1 MEAAPKYPVKTVT
14 KAIEIINYLAQ
25 DTGNRGVGVS
35 ELGRVLHMGKS
46 TVHRLLDTL
55 SYYGYVEEDPE
66 TNQYRLG
73 WELYKIGQAV
83 PQQNQLLNLNS
94 GYILELS
101 RKTQATVN
109 LGILKRGEIFIISK
123 IEGAYDKAHL
133 SVQGG
138 EYEAVHATGMGK
150 IMISEM
156 NDEEIWELFRG
167 REELPPCTPN
177 TITSVSQLLRE
188 VAKVRR
194 DGYAVDAEEYCLGL
208 YCIAMP
214 VRDYTEKIVA
224 AVSVSSPAGR
234 MDEERKRIILEA
246 LGKCSR
252 DISRSLGY
260 RAAGEK

>member
-1 MEAAPKYPVKTVT
+1 MADEPKYPVKTVT

-55 SYYGYVEEDPE
+55 SYYGYVEQDEE

-73 WELYKIGQAV
+73 WELYKIGQVV

-101 RKTQATVN
+101 RRTRATVN
-109 LGILKRGEIFIISK
+109 LGILKRGEILIISK
-123 IEGAYDKAHL
+123 IEGAYDNMHI
-133 SVQGG
+133 SVQPG

-150 IMISEM
+150 VMISELS
-156 NDEEIWELFRG
+156 DGEIRELFG
-167 REELPPCTPN
+167 DREIIPAYTPN

-188 VAKVRR
+188 EAQVRLN
-194 DGYAVDAEEYCLGL
+194 GYAVDAEEYCLGL

-214 VRDYTEKIVA
+214 VRDYTGRIVA

-234 MDEERKRIILEA
+234 MDDERRDMILEA

-260 RAAGEK
+260 QVAGGH

>member
-1 MEAAPKYPVKTVT
+1 MAEEPKYPVKTVT

-55 SYYGYVEEDPE
+55 SYYGYVEQDLE

-101 RKTQATVN
+101 RKTRATVN
-109 LGILKRGEIFIISK
+109 LGILKRGEILIISK
-123 IEGAYDKAHL
+123 IEGSYTNMHI
-133 SVQGG
+133 SVQPG

-150 IMISEM
+150 VMISEM
-156 NDEEIWELFRG
+156 SDEEIWEMFSG
-167 REELPPCTPN
+167 RETLVSYTPN
-177 TITSVSQLLRE
+177 TITSIPQLLRE
-188 VAKVRR
+188 ETKVRWN
-194 DGYAVDAEEYCLGL
+194 GYAVDAEEYCLGL

-214 VRDYTEKIVA
+214 VRDYTGKIVA
-224 AVSVSSPAGR
+224 AVSVSSPAGQ
-234 MDEERKRIILEA
+234 MDEERKRTILEA
-246 LGKCSR
+246 LGKCTR
-252 DISRSLGY
+252 DISKSLGY
-260 RAAGEK
+260 QVSAGN